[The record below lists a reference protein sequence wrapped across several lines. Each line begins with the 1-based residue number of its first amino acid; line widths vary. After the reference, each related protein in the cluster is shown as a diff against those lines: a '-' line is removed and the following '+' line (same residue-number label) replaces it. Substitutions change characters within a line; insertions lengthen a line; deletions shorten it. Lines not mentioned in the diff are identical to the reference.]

1 MFKDMISV
9 DMGNKFIKIM
19 VGNKKRIFK
28 AESIAV
34 PQHSPNDETAGDM
47 EAAYKI
53 IKNFIE
59 RNNVLTKDICFMI
72 HGSDI
77 IIRHVDIPIMSYSKM
92 KENVIWEIS
101 QYLPELGKNHYIDY
115 EIVDKI
121 VTKEKKIYKVM
132 VVAAPK
138 YTVDNLVRFSKKL
151 GLNLK
156 YIDISANCV
165 ARVFKRMYMLN
176 KNLRSI
182 GIIDVG
188 SRSSR
193 IIILDKGDLFFE
205 REVDFGIS
213 DIVNEISA
221 FFNKNKKESYDYFIN
236 NFSLNDKRQQNDM
249 QKRIKDMLDN
259 AISNFQ
265 RVIAF
270 YNSGKSNKKLNQ
282 IYLIGAGAEIYGI
295 EKYVQNIMGTEVR
308 SIKSADE
315 LNTKCSFPVNLNF
328 CYYVN
333 TFGMFLKDKPDSLNL
348 LPENMKKTK
357 EYIYNRKI
365 ASIVLAASLA
375 VILIIVLIPKIYLF
389 TLNRN
394 KADLENEIH
403 LSKSIET
410 KNKNLKSDKKKYSGY
425 IEKVE
430 LLKNRNELLKKVQ
443 DLSKYKPQDVK
454 LISTIFTD
462 DSCTIEGNTASYNS
476 IAQFD
481 AKLQMSDEYRNARI
495 EGIKND
501 KSQYDFNIVIKESS
515 K

>member
-1 MFKDMISV
+1 MFKDLISV
-9 DMGNKFIKIM
+9 DLGNKFIKIM
-19 VGNKKRIFK
+19 VGNRKKIFK

-34 PQHSPNDETAGDM
+34 PQHSSHDETVMDV

-53 IKNFIE
+53 ISSFIQ
-59 RNNVLTKDICFMI
+59 RNSVITKDICFMI

-77 IIRHVDIPIMSYSKM
+77 IIRHVDIPIMSYNKM
-92 KENVIWEIS
+92 RENVIWEIS

-115 EIVDKI
+115 EIVDKV
-121 VTKEKKIYKVM
+121 VTKKEKMYKVM
-132 VVAAPK
+132 VVAVPK
-138 YTVDNLVRFSKKL
+138 DIVDNLVQFSKKL

-156 YIDISANCV
+156 YVDISANCV
-165 ARVFKRMYMLN
+165 ARVFKRVYMMN
-176 KNLRSI
+176 KNLQSI

-221 FFNKNKKESYDYFIN
+221 FFNKGSKEAYDYFIN
-236 NFSLNDKRQQNDM
+236 NFNLNDQRQQNDM
-249 QKRIKDMLDN
+249 QKRIRDMLDN

-282 IYLIGAGAEIYGI
+282 IYLIGAGAKIYGI

-333 TFGMFLKDKPDSLNL
+333 TFGMFLKDKSDSLNL

-365 ASIVLAASLA
+365 TSIILVSLLA

-389 TLNRN
+389 KLNKDNARL
-394 KADLENEIH
+394 KNEIR
-403 LSKSIET
+403 LSKSIEI
-410 KNKNLKSDKKKYSGY
+410 KNKNLISDEKKYSGY
-425 IEKVE
+425 INKVE

-443 DLSKYKPQDVK
+443 DLSKYKPQDIK
-454 LISTIFTD
+454 LTSTIFTD
-462 DSCTIEGNTASYNS
+462 DSCTIEGETSSYNS

-481 AKLQMSDEYRNARI
+481 AELQMSDEYRNAKI
-495 EGIKND
+495 EGVKND
-501 KSQYDFNIVIKESS
+501 KNQYDFNIVIKEGS